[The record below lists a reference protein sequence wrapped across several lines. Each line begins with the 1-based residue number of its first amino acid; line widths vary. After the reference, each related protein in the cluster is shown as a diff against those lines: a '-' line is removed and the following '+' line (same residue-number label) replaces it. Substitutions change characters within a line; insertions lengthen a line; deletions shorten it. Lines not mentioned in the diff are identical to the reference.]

1 MVNDRRVVIAI
12 DTDLSGLN
20 SGAASA
26 SKTIGSLSDKVK
38 ILEGSATKLDAG
50 LKAFSWTTLSQGALN
65 VSTALAQVYTSM
77 SNLDR
82 VQLQVKNSMVGV
94 ERAEDLLAKKTS
106 MLNKEIE
113 KNGSLSEKSIRLRNE
128 IATATDEGFL

>member
-82 VQLQVKNSMVGV
+82 VQLQVNNSIVGV
-94 ERAEDLLAKKTS
+94 ERT
-106 MLNKEIE
+106 
-113 KNGSLSEKSIRLRNE
+113 
-128 IATATDEGFL
+128 